1 LDLTQVTVLLGA
13 VITLAIIVITIAPQK
28 RFDAR
33 DFYSF
38 VLTFL
43 ASTNIPPSL
52 FLCMYAFLPDDPSI
66 DTKLKGYERFIFY
79 PG

>member
-13 VITLAIIVITIAPQK
+13 VITLAMIVITVGRQK
-28 RFDAR
+28 GFDAR

-52 FLCMYAFLPDDPSI
+52 FAPFYQTSQASI
-66 DTKLKGYERFIFY
+66 LNLKAMNDSYSY
-79 PG
+79 QD